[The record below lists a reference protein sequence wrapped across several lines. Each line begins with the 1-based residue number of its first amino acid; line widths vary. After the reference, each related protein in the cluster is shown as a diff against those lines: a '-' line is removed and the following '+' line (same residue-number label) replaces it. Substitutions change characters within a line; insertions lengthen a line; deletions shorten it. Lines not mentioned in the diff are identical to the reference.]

1 MRIWN
6 WYFWFIKTSCDSSM
20 TKIWRQFNEE
30 KFEDLFLSYLNELE
44 ISELRVYFF
53 KKTLASA
60 NLSKFVSQELSKAL
74 MQRKKL
80 RDKFLRQNQQIL
92 DWLITKQRNIC
103 VSFLGK
109 TKKSEFENL
118 DITNLRDNRKFWGAV
133 KRLFSNKLRSNDYI
147 TLNEND
153 FLIRSEYKNSKFFK
167 YILC

>member
-1 MRIWN
+1 
-6 WYFWFIKTSCDSSM
+6 
-20 TKIWRQFNEE
+20 
-30 KFEDLFLSYLNELE
+30 
-44 ISELRVYFF
+44 
-53 KKTLASA
+53 
-60 NLSKFVSQELSKAL
+60 

-103 VSFLGK
+103 ASFLGK
-109 TKKSEFENL
+109 TKKSDFENL
-118 DITNLRDNRKFWGAV
+118 DITNLRDNRKFLGAV